1 MKKGLLLTLCAVAV
15 ATASSVQALEL
26 KTPNVGALKNVTNTA
41 VTAKTSQAD
50 AKKAANEEAFKKQFD
65 ATIVASNKKLDDA
78 KNLGKTSVWDL
89 AKIILD
95 EETYKSFDERKAEEG
110 INVELAKALNNTL
123 KVQIKA
129 KDFVIDSFDE
139 NPANKAKYINA
150 VKNLQIS
157 QNRCENIMNNMS
169 PTFKKILDGQVS
181 MLNVKSQLVES
192 TKITKNVKSVTMGQN
207 ALLRKLNKINSE
219 NKIVITIPDNEKVQ
233 YNKDGVVGSINYQ
246 LDTANAKVKS
256 SYDNLISA
264 FNLGENVKKE
274 IAEINNNSDLTKAEK
289 DNLIAQAKVKTFT
302 DMSKER
308 AAQQKAGE
316 KVAELTAQQK
326 TAKEAAIVKLT
337 EAVSEYTALGI
348 SCTKLGFAISAKPI
362 LAAPLALEVDQ
373 LKYTA
378 KMLSTS
384 ASSMK
389 NTISALKSLK

>member
-15 ATASSVQALEL
+15 ATTSSVQALEL

-41 VTAKTSQAD
+41 VTTKTSQAD

-110 INVELAKALNNTL
+110 INVELAKALNNAL
-123 KVQIKA
+123 KAQIKA
-129 KDFVIDSFDE
+129 KDF
-139 NPANKAKYINA
+139 NPEVYNANNTKYVTS
-150 VKNLQIS
+150 VKNLQIA

-169 PTFKKILDGQVS
+169 PTFKKILDGEVS

-192 TKITKNVKSVTMGQN
+192 AKITKNVKSVTMGQS

-246 LDTANAKVKS
+246 LDTTNAKVKS
-256 SYDNLISA
+256 SYTNLISA
-264 FNLGENVKKE
+264 FNLSEDVKKE
-274 IAEINNNSDLTKAEK
+274 IAEIENNPNLTKEEK
-289 DNLIAQAKVKTFT
+289 DRLKAQATMKTFT
-302 DMSKER
+302 DMAKER
-308 AAQQKAGE
+308 AEMQKAGE

-326 TAKEAAIVKLT
+326 TAKDTAIVKLT

-348 SCTKLGFAISAKPI
+348 SCTKLGLTISSKPI